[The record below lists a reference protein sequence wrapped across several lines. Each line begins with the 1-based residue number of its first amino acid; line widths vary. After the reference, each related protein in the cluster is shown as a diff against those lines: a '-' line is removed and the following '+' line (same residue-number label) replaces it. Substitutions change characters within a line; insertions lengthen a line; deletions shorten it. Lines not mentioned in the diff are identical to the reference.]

1 MELLGKLQGRVD
13 SGEVIYLEKSARG
26 VSFKGWKIR
35 GSESTQER
43 GYAVR
48 VIVDGKV
55 GTAATTDENAVDE
68 MVDNA
73 IEAAKFGEEIEL
85 EFPSK
90 SEQYAEP
97 KIMDSKVESVDIPKL
112 ADIGNELISRIEQY
126 RSDCDNDVD
135 ISTSQ
140 VKLKITNTNGFEN
153 EYEKTAF
160 SLSGSLVRVKDNDI
174 YMAWDFYVSTHF
186 PDSRNEAIDPIVK
199 RLDEIMQY
207 ANAIVPA
214 PSGQVPIVFSPF
226 GAAVLLLPLSVGLNG
241 NNIYTK
247 TSPVFDKLGQK
258 LFDEKLTVSDDG
270 TIDGKVSSTP
280 FDDEGIPKKPMPL
293 IQNGVLK
300 NFLFDLTTAK
310 KSGYETNGCASRSL
324 FSPPSPDTSNVIIG
338 NGEHS
343 IDDIIADIK
352 EGIIVESVLGMGQGN
367 VLSGAFSNPVAT
379 GFKIE
384 NGKIVGRVKNVAI
397 AGNIYENM
405 KDIAAISSERKWV
418 YGAYYIPYIRMDNL
432 SVVGK

>member
-1 MELLGKLQGRVD
+1 MELLEKLRGRVD
-13 SGEVIYLEKSARG
+13 SGEVVYIEKTSRS

-55 GTAATTDENAVDE
+55 GTAATTDDSAVDE
-68 MVDNA
+68 MLENA
-73 IEAAKFGEEIEL
+73 IESAKFGEEIEL

-90 SEQYAEP
+90 SEKYAEP
-97 KIMDSKVESVDIPKL
+97 KIFDEKVKDVDIPKL
-112 ADIGNELISRIEQY
+112 AEIGNELISRIEQY
-126 RSDCDNDVD
+126 RSECDNDVGV
-135 ISTSQ
+135 STTQSHI
-140 VKLKITNTNGFEN
+140 KIANTSGFEG

-174 YMAWDFYVSTHF
+174 YMAWDYYISTHF
-186 PDSRNEAIDPIVK
+186 PDSRDDAIDPIVK
-199 RLDEIMQY
+199 RLDDIMQY

-214 PSGQVPIVFSPF
+214 PSGQVPVVFSPF
-226 GAAVLLLPLSVGLNG
+226 GANVLLLPISVGVNG
-241 NNIYTK
+241 SNIYTK

-258 LFDEKLTVSDDG
+258 LFDEKLTFIDDG

-280 FDDEGIPKKPMPL
+280 FDDEGIPKKPMPI

-300 NFLFDLTTAK
+300 NFVFDLTTAK

-324 FSPPSPDTSNVIIG
+324 FSPPAPDTSNIIIDG
-338 NGEHS
+338 GKHS
-343 IDDIIADIK
+343 IDDILADIK

-367 VLSGAFSNPVAT
+367 ILSGAFSNPVAT

-397 AGNIYENM
+397 AGNVYENL

-418 YGAYYIPYIRMDNL
+418 YGTYYIPYIRIDNL
-432 SVVGK
+432 SVVAK